1 MIYGVITVILINGL
15 TSPCAWGR
23 KLGMWHERILIWDS
37 SFLGRM
43 SGTLDP
49 TDNFKKIS
57 KQYNPEFYKQLTK
70 TNCPVTFLRG
80 NNRDKVSIITI
91 RTAIRGGLETGPR
104 GIEALRL
111 KVKSSPTPRNASDT
125 RLTMKYPTINSCRT
139 DHSFL
144 YTLSD
149 LIPVFKVQS
158 SLSSTI

>member
-1 MIYGVITVILINGL
+1 MGVIMVILINGL
-15 TSPCAWGR
+15 TSSCTWGR
-23 KLGMWHERILIWDS
+23 KSGMWHELILIWDS

-91 RTAIRGGLETGPR
+91 RIAITGDSETGPR
-104 GIEALRL
+104 GIEALRF
-111 KVKSSPTPRNASDT
+111 KMKSSPSPRNTRDR
-125 RLTMKYPTINSCRT
+125 RLTTEYFFHVLLNISVPIRLTTI
-139 DHSFL
+139 F
-144 YTLSD
+144 
-149 LIPVFKVQS
+149 
-158 SLSSTI
+158 STC